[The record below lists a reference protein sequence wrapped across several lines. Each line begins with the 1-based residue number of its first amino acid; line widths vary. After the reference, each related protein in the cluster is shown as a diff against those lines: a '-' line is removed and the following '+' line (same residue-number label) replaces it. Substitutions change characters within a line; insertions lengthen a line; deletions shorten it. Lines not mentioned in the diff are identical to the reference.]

1 MTVLSNIDAVLF
13 VGVYWKVYQTRLSGR
28 NSEGSEARKQ
38 IRQWD
43 AGAGLRL
50 LLRTREKRMRNVNIC
65 LGE

>member
-1 MTVLSNIDAVLF
+1 MTVLSNMVAVFF